1 MVSNFRE
8 KAVRPVRTLTKNHS
22 RLHSRPNNMPRAP
35 AQPKRDPR
43 LRALKPPVDP
53 WGWIVEEP
61 VRKRTAR
68 EIEYNIDGMDTKP
81 SFYAMVKTALL
92 ANKMH
97 YVRGVTLNAICKHV
111 AAHWPVDLD
120 TYRRLTR
127 VAIKRAIEA
136 GKIETVEGPGVA
148 YRLAAA
154 ERGNRGQQSD
164 DEDAKPKRRG
174 PARGGVVASK
184 RGTTGKS
191 KRADSSDEEDSEEEA
206 PRKVSKKTA
215 KKNNSSRVP
224 KGDHL
229 QQQPGEGKWVCYQS
243 MHTIAT
249 HTMKVFSSLPDTI
262 QSLLSTNT
270 VSRARKIKT
279 CFFRPYHSQSP

>member
-1 MVSNFRE
+1 
-8 KAVRPVRTLTKNHS
+8 
-22 RLHSRPNNMPRAP
+22 MPRAP

-61 VRKRTAR
+61 VRRKTVR

-81 SFYAMVKTALL
+81 SFYVMVKTALL

-127 VAIKRAIEA
+127 VAIKRAVEA

-154 ERGNRGQQSD
+154 ERGNRGNQSED
-164 DEDAKPKRRG
+164 DNTKPKRRG

-184 RGTTGKS
+184 RGTTGKA
-191 KRADSSDEEDSEEEA
+191 KRADSSDEEDSEDEP
-206 PRKVSKKTA
+206 PRKASKKTA

-243 MHTIAT
+243 MHTIVI
-249 HTMKVFSSLPDTI
+249 HFIDHLLPLPEVI
-262 QSLLSTNT
+262 QSSPRQNT

-279 CFFRPYHSQSP
+279 CSFLPSHSQSS